1 MRSSCAVRCRPC
13 RSTRAT
19 AATHN
24 ALEMCSPRLR
34 LSRHSAKRRLT
45 CSRLSPCSPACAD
58 FVAIFI
64 ICSIHAIDM
73 GDDDSKQINKNHAAL
88 PEGHPRRDGTH
99 RGKELP
105 HEGSDRQFEGL
116 TSPHYWPCRRRRHG
130 LPCAWETTPAS
141 MPIGGSYTHRSILRY
156 PSVAHSDTPSWRRT
170 SPKFL
175 GKARQ
180 TAKLPLALSCCRIRG
195 TFAPPRT
202 CRSGAAIQPDD
213 TRVVAILWG
222 VLSDSNARAF

>member
-88 PEGHPRRDGTH
+88 PEGHEQSALPTLAVTKHYGH
-99 RGKELP
+99 PLKESGCP
-105 HEGSDRQFEGL
+105 FI
-116 TSPHYWPCRRRRHG
+116 SPLVFRLG
-130 LPCAWETTPAS
+130 ET
-141 MPIGGSYTHRSILRY
+141 
-156 PSVAHSDTPSWRRT
+156 
-170 SPKFL
+170 K
-175 GKARQ
+175 
-180 TAKLPLALSCCRIRG
+180 
-195 TFAPPRT
+195 
-202 CRSGAAIQPDD
+202 
-213 TRVVAILWG
+213 
-222 VLSDSNARAF
+222 N